1 MSLDKSTEPKAWL
14 SRYVYRAGTYLGLSV
29 GLGLSAGILLI
40 LQASVLAWI
49 VDRVVFAGDGLSRAM
64 PGLWLMLGLI
74 GGRAGAVWA
83 STYFSGLAGAQV
95 KTDMRRRLL
104 EHMEKVHPLSL
115 ASRSSGAL
123 IHLVVDG
130 VEEVEGYFSGYLPH
144 LALAVLI
151 PLAILGFVFPLDW
164 ISGLVLLL
172 TAPFLPFFMAVIGR
186 RAEKLNQQQWRK
198 ISRLSHRFL
207 DAIQGLTTLKMFNA
221 GQREIRIV
229 REISEDYAKSSLSVL
244 RVAFLSALVLECMA
258 TVSVAVL
265 AVLIGFRLLW
275 GEMDFQTGFFIL
287 LLAPEFYLPLRSL
300 GTFFH
305 ARMSALAAAENMIRL
320 LHIPTREDEEKGQ
333 KHELSSIQISFQDVC
348 YTYEPGRP
356 GVQEIRFST
365 PTSGLVCLTGAS
377 GSGKTTILRL
387 IMGLI
392 RPEGGCITINGQ
404 NLAELNK
411 RAWLEHIAYVPQRPH
426 LFARSVRDNIGL
438 GNEQASQSEIE
449 RAAAR
454 ARIKEEIQA
463 LPQGWDTL
471 LGEDG
476 LNLSGGQR
484 QRVALARAFVRDC
497 PLILVDEP
505 GSGLDTSTRGLIYE
519 ALRDLAQTRL
529 VIASTHDP
537 DLLPFAVQVV

>member
-1 MSLDKSTEPKAWL
+1 MSLDTSTEPKAWL
-14 SRYVYRAGTYLGLSV
+14 SRYAARAGTYLGLSV
-29 GLGLSAGILLI
+29 GLGLSAGVLLI

-49 VDRVVFAGDGLSRAM
+49 VDRAVFAGDGLTRAM
-64 PGLWLMLGLI
+64 PGLWLMLALI
-74 GGRAGAVWA
+74 VGRAGAVWA
-83 STYFSGLAGAQV
+83 STHFSGLAGAQV

-123 IHLVVDG
+123 IHMVVDG

-186 RAEKLNQQQWRK
+186 RAEKLNHQQWRK

-221 GQREIRIV
+221 GQREIRVV

-244 RVAFLSALVLECMA
+244 RVAFLSALVLEFMA

-275 GEMDFQTGFFIL
+275 GEMDFQTGLFIL
-287 LLAPEFYLPLRSL
+287 LLAPEFYLPLRNL

-320 LHIPTREDEEKGQ
+320 LHIPTREDEEKGE
-333 KHELSSIQISFQDVC
+333 KRELSWVQISFQDVC

-356 GVQEIRFST
+356 GVQEVRFST

-387 IMGLI
+387 IMGLLH
-392 RPEGGCITINGQ
+392 PQGGCITINGL

-411 RAWLEHIAYVPQRPH
+411 QAWLAHIAYVPQRPH

-438 GNEQASQSEIE
+438 GNERALQPDIE

-484 QRVALARAFVRDC
+484 QRIALARAFVRDC
-497 PLILVDEP
+497 PLVLVDEP

-537 DLLPFAVQVV
+537 NLLPFAVQVV

>member
-1 MSLDKSTEPKAWL
+1 MSLDTSTEPKAWL
-14 SRYVYRAGTYLGLSV
+14 SRYAARAGTYLGLSV

-49 VDRVVFAGDGLSRAM
+49 VDRAVFAGDGLTRAM
-64 PGLWLMLGLI
+64 PGLWLMLALI

-83 STYFSGLAGAQV
+83 STHFSGLAGAQV

-104 EHMEKVHPLSL
+104 AHMEKVHPLSL

-186 RAEKLNQQQWRK
+186 RAEKLNHQQWRK

-221 GQREIRIV
+221 GQREIRVV

-244 RVAFLSALVLECMA
+244 RVAFLSALVLEFMA

-275 GEMDFQTGFFIL
+275 GEMDFQTGLFIL

-300 GTFFH
+300 GSFFH

-320 LHIPTREDEEKGQ
+320 LHIPTREDEDEGE
-333 KHELSSIQISFQDVC
+333 KHELSWVQISFQDVC

-356 GVQEIRFST
+356 GVQKVRFST

-387 IMGLI
+387 IMGLLH
-392 RPEGGCITINGQ
+392 PQGGCITINGQ

-411 RAWLEHIAYVPQRPH
+411 QAWLAHIAYVPQRPH

-438 GNEQASQSEIE
+438 GNEQALQPDIE
-449 RAAAR
+449 RAAAK

-463 LPQGWDTL
+463 LPLGWDTI

-484 QRVALARAFVRDC
+484 QRVALARAFVRNC
-497 PLILVDEP
+497 PLVLVDEP
-505 GSGLDTSTRGLIYE
+505 GSGLDISTRGLIYE
-519 ALRDLAQTRL
+519 ALRDLAHTRL

-537 DLLPFAVQVV
+537 DLLPFADQVV